1 MIGVRTKL
9 ALFNQLII
17 CLIPVWRKNRFLH
30 LCGDVKLTKKQDFV
44 SKYLSRQNLNRC
56 VCLTDGGS
64 CLTTGQGSRC
74 TTWWRGSSAWRA
86 ATSSARRRPW
96 SSSPCWRRTSWWG
109 PSCTTTVSSRLRY
122 CWVFFYASRSV
133 CFIRVAMCFQLSKQ
147 HALFAYLLLISF
159 ILCKHEKTAESVLPF
174 PRRLPLLQQRFTI
187 AMAWW
192 KFAWTWGFIEQ
203 LCNRYLNAWQQQT
216 WWQVLKSFS
225 EAPIDFWGVETSTW
239 AFTRWLNR

>member
-1 MIGVRTKL
+1 MVAVALLLGRDQDVRL
-9 ALFNQLII
+9 GGGDPVPEEQLRPQQDEGLGALPHAEEGQ
-17 CLIPVWRKNRFLH
+17 V
-30 LCGDVKLTKKQDFV
+30 
-44 SKYLSRQNLNRC
+44 
-56 VCLTDGGS
+56 GGGHRV
-64 CLTTGQGSRC
+64 LRRWAHGSVIV
-74 TTWWRGSSAWRA
+74 G
-86 ATSSARRRPW
+86 
-96 SSSPCWRRTSWWG
+96 G
-109 PSCTTTVSSRLRY
+109 
-122 CWVFFYASRSV
+122 FYASRAV
-133 CFIRVAMCFQLSKQ
+133 CFICAAVCFQLSKQ

-174 PRRLPLLQQRFTI
+174 PCRLPLLQQRFTI

>member
-1 MIGVRTKL
+1 MMTGVRTKP

-44 SKYLSRQNLNRC
+44 SKYLSRQNLSHC

-122 CWVFFYASRSV
+122 CWGFLRQQSCLFHPRCSVFSYPNSMLCLLICYSSLLFCVNMKR
-133 CFIRVAMCFQLSKQ
+133 QLSQ
-147 HALFAYLLLISF
+147 S
-159 ILCKHEKTAESVLPF
+159 CPF
-174 PRRLPLLQQRFTI
+174 PAVFLSCSKDLQ
-187 AMAWW
+187 
-192 KFAWTWGFIEQ
+192 
-203 LCNRYLNAWQQQT
+203 
-216 WWQVLKSFS
+216 
-225 EAPIDFWGVETSTW
+225 
-239 AFTRWLNR
+239 